1 MNRLFL
7 FCVGGTGSRV
17 LKSLLMLLASGVE
30 INAHEIIPIII
41 DPDQDNGDVERTIR
55 LLNFYQSVQNSTA
68 SDRSQFFKAK
78 IRSLGTSREAGSVGN
93 PFKMNIAGIGDSHG
107 KTFRDFIQFNSLE
120 PATKSFLELFY
131 HEEKNLNSD
140 LTVGFKGNPHMGSI
154 VLNTLTDSADFN
166 QLVATIT
173 AEDRIF
179 IVSSIFG
186 GTGAAGF
193 PLLVKNIRQ
202 PDEKFIGK
210 KAVLGQVPLG
220 ALSVLPYFGVAR
232 KDTSAINKDTFI
244 AKTKSALAYY
254 NSSLQDIDAMYY
266 LGDQISKDFDN
277 HEGQAAQKNDAHFI
291 EVAGA
296 LAIID
301 FMSLDKENIK
311 VAPKFKEF
319 GINETSS
326 NTPITF
332 PLLGS
337 RSKTTLARP
346 LSQLFYT
353 IYHLEN
359 RMEYNMKDAHC
370 VHTKGNPNVGSARLE
385 ISLLS
390 SDFYQNN
397 LAYFIQAFEEWLQE
411 LQRNNFSPFSFET
424 SELQHLIQNIQ
435 QEKKGVLFK
444 SDKWDFNEFNDAL
457 NEAEKAMGGLTAPQ
471 KLLALYSKATEIL
484 FNDRMKTALS

>member
-68 SDRSQFFKAK
+68 SDKSHFFKSK
-78 IRSLGTSREAGSVGN
+78 IRSLGTLREAGAVGN
-93 PFKMNIAGIGDSHG
+93 PFKMNITGLGDSHG
-107 KTFRDFIQFNSLE
+107 KTFRDFIQYNSLE
-120 PATKSFLELFY
+120 PATKSFLQLFY

-166 QLVATIT
+166 QLVSTIT
-173 AEDRIF
+173 ADDRIF

-210 KAVLGQVPLG
+210 KAVLEQIPLG

-232 KDTSAINKDTFI
+232 NDASAINKDTFI

-254 NSSLQDIDAMYY
+254 NNSLQDVDAMYY
-266 LGDQISKDFDN
+266 IGDQISKDFDN
-277 HEGQAAQKNDAHFI
+277 HEGQAAQKNDAHFV

-296 LAIID
+296 LAIVD
-301 FMSLDKENIK
+301 FMSLAKENIK
-311 VAPKFKEF
+311 IAPKFKEF
-319 GINETSS
+319 GINEIAS
-326 NTPITF
+326 NADVSF
-332 PLLGS
+332 PVLGAK
-337 RSKTTLARP
+337 SKQAVAKHLI
-346 LSQLFYT
+346 QLFYS
-353 IYHLEN
+353 IYHIEN
-359 RMEYNMKDAHC
+359 RLEYNMKDSNC
-370 VHTKGNPNVGSARLE
+370 PHTKGNPSVGSAKLE
-385 ISLLS
+385 TSLLN

-397 LAYFIQAFEEWLQE
+397 FSYFTQAFKEWLRE
-411 LQRNNFSPFSFET
+411 LQRNNFSPFNFET
-424 SELQHLIQNIQ
+424 TELQHLVQNIQ
-435 QEKKGVLFK
+435 QEKKGLLFK
-444 SDKWDFNEFNDAL
+444 SDKWGFDEFNDAL
-457 NEAEKAMGGLTAPQ
+457 NEAEKQMGGLTAAQ
-471 KLLALYSKATEIL
+471 KLLALYSIATEIL
-484 FNDRMKTALS
+484 YKDRMQVALS